1 MKVILTH
8 EVTGLGTA
16 GDVVDVKD
24 GYARNF
30 LFRRGLATAW
40 TKGGQQGGWGQA
52 PSYDEPPF

>member
-8 EVTGLGTA
+8 EVSGLGTA

-30 LFRRGLATAW
+30 LFRRGLATRVD
-40 TKGGQQGGWGQA
+40 QGRPEAGRRDHQG
-52 PSYDEPPF
+52 P